1 VTPGPLSHERAL
13 ELLPWLVNGT
23 LQAAERDALEQH
35 VRACIVC
42 RRELREQQRLA
53 TAVRAQP
60 VVHVSA
66 QAGLDELDR
75 MLGASAREVRAAP
88 SLRRRYLALRPFA
101 VAAAAGIALLAFLLW
116 LTPLPQP
123 GPEAYSTLATPP
135 GEGAVLVD
143 VVFAQQ
149 TTAAEI
155 GALLAKVGGEIVAG
169 PSAVGRYSVRL
180 GDGPLDQAAV
190 ERALA
195 TLSSDPRVRFAG
207 RSFTEPAR

>member
-1 VTPGPLSHERAL
+1 MTPGPLTHERAF

-23 LQAAERDALEQH
+23 LQAAERDVVEQH
-35 VRACIVC
+35 ARTCIVC

-60 VVHVSA
+60 AVHVSA

-75 MLGASAREVRAAP
+75 MLGAGAQEARAAA
-88 SLRRRYLALRPFA
+88 SYRHRYLALRPFA
-101 VAAAAGIALLAFLLW
+101 VAAAAGVALLAFLLW

-135 GEGAVLVD
+135 SEGAVLID

-155 GALLAKVGGEIVAG
+155 GALLGEVGGEIVAG

-180 GDGPLDQAAV
+180 AGSALDDAAV
-190 ERALA
+190 DRALA

-207 RSFTEPAR
+207 RSFAEPAR